1 MALLR
6 RLRAVAP
13 HRIGAFGVVA
23 FVRYGQEPGMQPNRG
38 VAVTAEGGRFN
49 VHTVFWQE
57 STARWEGQNGHY
69 GVSWEAARAELVSR
83 AALEA
88 QP

>member
-1 MALLR
+1 
-6 RLRAVAP
+6 
-13 HRIGAFGVVA
+13 
-23 FVRYGQEPGMQPNRG
+23 MQPNRG

-49 VHTVFWQE
+49 VHTVFWHE